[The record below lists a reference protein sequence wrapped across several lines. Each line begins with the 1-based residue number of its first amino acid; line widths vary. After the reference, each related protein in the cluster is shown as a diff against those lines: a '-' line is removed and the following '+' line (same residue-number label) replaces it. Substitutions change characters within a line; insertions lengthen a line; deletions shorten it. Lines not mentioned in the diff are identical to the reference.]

1 MAWILLILGGICEVG
16 FTTCLQASNN
26 LANWGKNWPWATGFF
41 VFLFFSMYLL
51 NEAAKHI
58 PMGTCYAVW
67 TGIGAVGTALVGI
80 FVYHEPANLLRIIF
94 IFTLIVSIAGLKMVS
109 HT

>member
-1 MAWILLILGGICEVG
+1 MAWFLLILGGFFEVG

-26 LANWGKNWPWATGFF
+26 LTNWQKNWHWIMGFF
-41 VFLFFSMYLL
+41 VCLGISMYLL

-67 TGIGAVGTALVGI
+67 TGIGAVGTVLVGI
-80 FVYHEPANLLRIIF
+80 LFYNEPANLLRLFF
-94 IFTLIVSIAGLKMVS
+94 IFTLIASIVGLKVVTS
-109 HT
+109 

>member
-1 MAWILLILGGICEVG
+1 MAWILLILGGLCEVG

-26 LANWGKNWPWATGFF
+26 LTDLHKNWHWAVAFCL
-41 VFLFFSMYLL
+41 FLAASMYLL

-67 TGIGAVGTALVGI
+67 TGIGAVGTVLVGI
-80 FVYHEPANLLRIIF
+80 IFYHEAAGLLRTIF
-94 IFTLIVSIAGLKMVS
+94 IVTLIASIVGLKVVS
-109 HT
+109 R

>member
-16 FTTCLQASNN
+16 FTTCLQESDN
-26 LANWGKNWPWATGFF
+26 LTDWSRNWPWATGFF

-67 TGIGAVGTALVGI
+67 TGIGAAGTALAGI
-80 FVYHEPANLLRIIF
+80 FVYHEPANLWRIFF
-94 IFTLIVSIAGLKMVS
+94 IFTLVASIAGLKAVS
-109 HT
+109 H